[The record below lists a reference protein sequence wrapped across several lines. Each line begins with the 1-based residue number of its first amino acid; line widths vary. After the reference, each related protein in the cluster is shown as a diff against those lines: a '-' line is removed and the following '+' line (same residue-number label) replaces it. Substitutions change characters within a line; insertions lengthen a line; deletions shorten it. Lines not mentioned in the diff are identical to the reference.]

1 MIDYTRIESIII
13 FKATVSCFPGVQGS
27 RFFNFR
33 SFGKIQFAL
42 DAPCKESAQSKP
54 ASKCVCGKVHL
65 TLNKNEGRD
74 IIWQRK
80 LQAQS

>member
-1 MIDYTRIESIII
+1 LIMHRIESIII
-13 FKATVSCFPGVQGS
+13 FKATVSWFPGVQGS

-54 ASKCVCGKVHL
+54 ASKCVCEKVHL
-65 TLNKNEGRD
+65 IKTKGEISFGSGSYKHNLKH
-74 IIWQRK
+74 
-80 LQAQS
+80 